1 MKKCVGFIGL
11 AMVTVTVSVC
21 SNETL
26 KAQTVS
32 TRTNS
37 TEKASGADLSQKE
50 RVAIVEEAGRAVQRY
65 FRTDPK
71 ERKGDEI
78 PKEFWGEAITKLKP
92 VRVMHDRVNVAITL
106 QDSDKIE
113 QGLYV
118 SLAISSYSPNHD
130 KRFTTF
136 EKLSQPEDKSFN
148 TLYRYSIK
156 KTNTEAN
163 KKSKEPKP

>member
-1 MKKCVGFIGL
+1 MKKFVGFIGL
-11 AMVTVTVSVC
+11 AMMTVTVC

-26 KAQTVS
+26 KAQTAS
-32 TRTNS
+32 TKANS
-37 TEKASGADLSQKE
+37 TEKTIGADLSQKE
-50 RVAIVEEAGRAVQRY
+50 RVAITEEAGRAVQRY

-92 VRVMHDRVNVAITL
+92 VRVMHDRVNVAIAL
-106 QDSDKIE
+106 QDNDKIE

-118 SLAISSYSPNHD
+118 SLAISSYSPYLD
-130 KRFTTF
+130 KRFTIF

-156 KTNTEAN
+156 KTNKETKE
-163 KKSKEPKP
+163 KSKEPKP

>member
-1 MKKCVGFIGL
+1 MKKFVGFV
-11 AMVTVTVSVC
+11 MVTMTVSVW
-21 SNETL
+21 SNEILT
-26 KAQTVS
+26 AQNAS
-32 TRTNS
+32 TGTNS
-37 TEKASGADLSQKE
+37 TEKTIGANLSQKE

-78 PKEFWGEAITKLKP
+78 PKEFWGEALTKLKP
-92 VRVMHDRVNVAITL
+92 VRVMHDRVNVAIVL

-118 SLAISSYSPNHD
+118 SPAISSYLPNYD

-136 EKLSQPEDKSFN
+136 EKLSQPEDKSLN

-156 KTNTEAN
+156 KTDKETS
-163 KKSKEPKP
+163 KKSKEPKT

>member
-1 MKKCVGFIGL
+1 MRKFVGVIGF
-11 AMVTVTVSVC
+11 AMVTVSVWG
-21 SNETL
+21 NQTL
-26 KAQTVS
+26 KAQTAS
-32 TRTNS
+32 TKANS
-37 TEKASGADLSQKE
+37 TEKTIGANLSQKE
-50 RVAIVEEAGRAVQRY
+50 RVAIVEEAGHAVQRY
-65 FRTDPK
+65 FRTDQK

-78 PKEFWGEAITKLKP
+78 PKEFWGEALTKLKP
-92 VRVMHDRVNVAITL
+92 VRVMYDRVNVAIVL

-118 SLAISSYSPNHD
+118 SLAISSYLPNHD

-148 TLYRYSIK
+148 TLYRYLIK
-156 KTNTEAN
+156 KTNKETS